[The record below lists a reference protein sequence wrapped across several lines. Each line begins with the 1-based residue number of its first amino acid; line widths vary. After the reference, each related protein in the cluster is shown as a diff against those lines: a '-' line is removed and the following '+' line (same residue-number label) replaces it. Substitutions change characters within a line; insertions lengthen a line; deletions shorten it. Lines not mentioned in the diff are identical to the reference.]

1 MPRLRTVSATDPGW
15 RRRRCGKGFSY
26 VDEHGNRLCD
36 EDVARVRSLVIPP
49 AWQDVWICPHP
60 RGHLQAVGTDVAGR
74 RQYIYHPD
82 WRLQRDAEKFDRVL
96 ELGRRLP
103 RLRRTLLEQL
113 EGPPTER
120 QTVVAAAIRMIDL
133 GCFRV
138 GTDEY
143 LEENGSYGLTTLEV
157 RHVQRSPECLTF
169 AYTAKS
175 GVDQE
180 VCVADPD
187 VRRVIDAVTRTR
199 KGSARLLCAK
209 ELGRWRPV
217 APEELNQRIR
227 ELTGVDATAK
237 DFRTWHAT
245 VLAAEL
251 LASVERASSVTRRKR
266 QVKAMYDEVAGMLG
280 NTTAVARA
288 SYVDPRVVDK
298 FEDGE
303 TIALP
308 RRTTDPRRRQDRLDR
323 AVVGLLS

>member
-1 MPRLRTVSATDPGW
+1 MPRLRTVSSSDPGW
-15 RRRRCGKGFSY
+15 TRRRCGKGFSY
-26 VDEHGNRLCD
+26 VDEQGNRLSD

-60 RGHLQAVGTDVAGR
+60 RGHLQAVGTDAAGR
-74 RQYIYHPD
+74 RQYLYHPD
-82 WRLQRDAEKFDRVL
+82 WRVKRDAEKFDRVL

-103 RLRRTLLEQL
+103 RVRRQL
-113 EGPPTER
+113 VEALGGQPTEHD
-120 QTVVAAAIRMIDL
+120 TVVAAAIRLIDL
-133 GCFRV
+133 GCFRI

-157 RHVQRSPECLTF
+157 RHVRQSPDCLTF

-180 VCVADPD
+180 VCVSDPD
-187 VRRVIDAVTRTR
+187 VRRVIDAVSRTR

-217 APEELNQRIR
+217 TPEELNERIR
-227 ELTGVDATAK
+227 GLTRLDVTAK

-251 LASVERASSVTRRKR
+251 LASTDRAGSATRRKR
-266 QVKAMYDEVAGMLG
+266 QVKAMYDGVAEMLG

-298 FEDGE
+298 FEDGR

-308 RRTTDPRRRQDRLDR
+308 RRTSDPRRRQDRLDR
-323 AVVGLLS
+323 AVVDLLT